1 MIVLGLFLFISVGY
15 IYTPYHKLD
24 RTADAE
30 ASRKRLI
37 VLRGAAVGHTELA
50 EIYAQWGNTAK
61 ALDSLEQAVPDRE
74 GDLIYLKVD
83 PLLDPIR
90 DEPRFKAVERALKF
104 PD

>member
-1 MIVLGLFLFISVGY
+1 MALPGLQVALDQIVLS
-15 IYTPYHKLD
+15 
-24 RTADAE
+24 E
-30 ASRKRLI
+30 
-37 VLRGAAVGHTELA
+37 
-50 EIYAQWGNTAK
+50 